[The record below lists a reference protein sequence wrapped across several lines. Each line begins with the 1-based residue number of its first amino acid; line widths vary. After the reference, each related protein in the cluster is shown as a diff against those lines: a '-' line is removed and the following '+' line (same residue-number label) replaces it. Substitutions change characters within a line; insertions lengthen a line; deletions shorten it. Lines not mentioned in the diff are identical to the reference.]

1 MKTYRVTSCEEYDD
15 QGRRVDPRNPGPTA
29 YVGTSLVRA
38 HSPEGAEERF
48 YDLNPDMG
56 WIVVKVERVK
66 GGRHA

>member
-15 QGRRVDPRNPGPTA
+15 NGRRVDTRNPDPA

-56 WIVVKVERVK
+56 WVVLKVERVK
-66 GGRHA
+66 EGHHA